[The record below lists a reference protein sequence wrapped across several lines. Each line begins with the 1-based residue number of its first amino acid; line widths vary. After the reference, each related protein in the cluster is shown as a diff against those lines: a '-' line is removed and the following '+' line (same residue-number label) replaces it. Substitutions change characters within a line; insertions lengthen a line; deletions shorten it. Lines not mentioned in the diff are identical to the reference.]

1 MISRRFFSFLSKSN
15 GNNLNLDV
23 FSKNGSQLSQ
33 TIRIAS
39 QKRYDDLKFWNLAK
53 TRFQYLYKGLN
64 GRNLAFIANGFARA
78 NITDN
83 SIWNSIISRSNDII
97 HELDIQDLA
106 LLLNAMCKI
115 EGIDKADLTYLI
127 MKIKSLRE
135 FVPRYS
141 CMIMHSLGKI
151 KKYDSE
157 LVNLLL
163 ESIKPNLNRLTL
175 VSISNLVNSFYN
187 LKYYDKDVMKQ
198 LIEVINCKMSDT
210 TNYKLSEDK
219 SVKTLVSIYQGYA
232 YSGVHNR
239 ELYSNFFNYFLNN
252 AKDLKIVEII
262 IIANS
267 MKVSKCHSEELIE
280 KMSKKLINSPRKYNL
295 DNLSSYLQALSPKY
309 STKANVEKVMKNVE
323 ANRFTGNFTPSNS
336 VTLLQVYNNFDIENE
351 NLLKMLMNSL
361 KENTGKLTELE
372 LMNVICCC
380 KVIEESDLEKFLELF
395 ISMDNSVQNLS
406 RVLYYTTKSKIKL
419 SKIEDE
425 IIEKLAKSKRKNC
438 DSTVTI
444 SNLLCGLKSIKDS
457 DYKNEL
463 INQCIEYVKEN
474 YNKFT
479 NQLLAS
485 SLDSIN
491 ELGRTDEILD
501 KFIKN
506 IGRFKEYKSYRDNV
520 TLLKMLNSINYF
532 KFSGS
537 LESIL
542 KSYQVILNNVKSCE
556 KGDMNEGSE
565 LEEKILEESSVI
577 VQMLL
582 SKLKVENR
590 PHMAKQTNLNS

>member
-97 HELDIQDLA
+97 H
-106 LLLNAMCKI
+106 
-115 EGIDKADLTYLI
+115 
-127 MKIKSLRE
+127 SLRE

-425 IIEKLAKSKRKNC
+425 II
-438 DSTVTI
+438 
-444 SNLLCGLKSIKDS
+444 G
-457 DYKNEL
+457 
-463 INQCIEYVKEN
+463 
-474 YNKFT
+474 
-479 NQLLAS
+479 
-485 SLDSIN
+485 
-491 ELGRTDEILD
+491 
-501 KFIKN
+501 KFI
-506 IGRFKEYKSYRDNV
+506 
-520 TLLKMLNSINYF
+520 
-532 KFSGS
+532 
-537 LESIL
+537 
-542 KSYQVILNNVKSCE
+542 
-556 KGDMNEGSE
+556 
-565 LEEKILEESSVI
+565 
-577 VQMLL
+577 
-582 SKLKVENR
+582 
-590 PHMAKQTNLNS
+590 